1 MVPLAPPKGPVGAII
16 GRVWVSL
23 LCWQATQMNPTSQVM
38 VGYELGRSNVY
49 LIAGALRGRQWQWRL
64 QELWFLVLGSDIP
77 PKDGQMRKCYLLPQG
92 TNSDTWEGK
101 NLTG

>member
-1 MVPLAPPKGPVGAII
+1 MTPLAPPKGLVGAII
-16 GRVWVSL
+16 GRGVGKPPL
-23 LCWQATQMNPTSQVM
+23 LASNTNEPLLSQVT
-38 VGYELGRSNVY
+38 VGHELGRSNVY

-92 TNSDTWEGK
+92 TNSDAWEGRK
-101 NLTG
+101 F